1 MTLQLNTMDSKTS
14 FSDSSGTYE
23 EMKLFPCE
31 EKLKSDPYAD
41 KQLPPVDGGIHAWLF
56 LAACAMI
63 EALVW
68 GSSPL
73 LLSLLLN
80 QDQS

>member
-1 MTLQLNTMDSKTS
+1 
-14 FSDSSGTYE
+14 
-23 EMKLFPCE
+23 MKLFPCE
-31 EKLKSDPYAD
+31 EKLKPDPYAD

-68 GSSPL
+68 GSLPF
-73 LLSLLLN
+73 LLSLLFSLVKPGPKLMEPRICLFIRCFPELLSR
-80 QDQS
+80 Q

>member
-1 MTLQLNTMDSKTS
+1 MTLQLNAMDSKTS
-14 FSDSSGTYE
+14 FSDCLGAYE

-31 EKLKSDPYAD
+31 EDLKSDPYAD
-41 KQLPPVDGGIHAWLF
+41 KQLAPVDGGIHAWLF

-68 GSSPL
+68 GKSPF
-73 LLSLLLN
+73 LLSFLSN